1 MSEIK
6 KIGSF
11 SFVDTAAGQY
21 AINMDWSQ
29 SMSQFFNAGS
39 QDWDGDPVS
48 VAGVRVVPWGPD
60 NNMPNAIRDLLEK
73 NNLGPGILDR
83 KVGLLYGQGPMLYRV
98 KIENNER
105 IQEWMEDAEIQEWL
119 DSWDYKGYIRDNLVE
134 YTHMNGHF
142 TKYYMGKG
150 VRIGRPWVQRLESL
164 HSEESRLVWP
174 ENDSRRLEDV
184 TEYLTGD
191 FDSFKSRTFR
201 KYPAFDKWNPTRY
214 ETAIKYHC
222 MRSFGRSMYAI
233 SCFYGSV
240 PWLENANNLPEII
253 KHLNENMIAAA
264 YVVHSP
270 QEYWNQKHELI
281 MAMHEDWDETKI
293 QKEMERLTLTMKHAA
308 TYRQLRPMYGQYR
321 QSRDKEKFLRGHESE
336 IILFKTAARKLKRL
350 GAVPLPAV
358 QRLRAEMDV
367 LRARRTALQSEYR
380 KAQREEREYD
390 TLRQNVEA
398 LLEKPREA
406 EPQRQRNNEL
416 E

>member
-1 MSEIK
+1 
-6 KIGSF
+6 
-11 SFVDTAAGQY
+11 
-21 AINMDWSQ
+21 
-29 SMSQFFNAGS
+29 MSQFFNAGS

-214 ETAIKYHC
+214 ETAIKL
-222 MRSFGRSMYAI
+222 S
-233 SCFYGSV
+233 
-240 PWLENANNLPEII
+240 
-253 KHLNENMIAAA
+253 
-264 YVVHSP
+264 
-270 QEYWNQKHELI
+270 LI
-281 MAMHEDWDETKI
+281 HI
-293 QKEMERLTLTMKHAA
+293 
-308 TYRQLRPMYGQYR
+308 
-321 QSRDKEKFLRGHESE
+321 
-336 IILFKTAARKLKRL
+336 
-350 GAVPLPAV
+350 
-358 QRLRAEMDV
+358 
-367 LRARRTALQSEYR
+367 
-380 KAQREEREYD
+380 
-390 TLRQNVEA
+390 
-398 LLEKPREA
+398 
-406 EPQRQRNNEL
+406 
-416 E
+416 